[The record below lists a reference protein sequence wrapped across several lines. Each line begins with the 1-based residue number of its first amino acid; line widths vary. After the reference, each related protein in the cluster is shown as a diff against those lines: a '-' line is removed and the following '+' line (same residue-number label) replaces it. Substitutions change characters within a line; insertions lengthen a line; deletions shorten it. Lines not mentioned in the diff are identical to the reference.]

1 MLKAR
6 GAVVQ
11 DGDLVI
17 VYVSHEEMKA
27 VKVSAE
33 GQTHVRYGIFE
44 HRDWIGRTYGTKVFS
59 KSGSWV
65 YILAPTP
72 ELWTHVLSHRT
83 QILYIA
89 DCAQICAGLNLRSG
103 RVVCF
108 LASAAFTTL
117 DRCTVGVTRNEMR
130 YTMLDDSCCEPDVQ
144 VLESGTGSGSLTHS
158 LARAVAPA
166 GAVHTFEFHQ
176 QRWREAC
183 SEFETNGLGDIVLLS
198 LIHI

>member
-1 MLKAR
+1 MRDSGGAIGLACSSAIQEGQAFVASRQCLELSLPDCSPFYSLQATYRDIPVPSRSQMLHAR
-6 GAVVQ
+6 SNVVQ

-27 VKVSAE
+27 VKVSAA
-33 GQTHVRYGIFE
+33 GKTHVRYGIFE
-44 HRDWIGRTYGTKVFS
+44 HQDWIGRAYGTKVFS

-83 QILYIA
+83 QILYLA

-108 LASAAFTTL
+108 LELTCVVVDRFTDDTA
-117 DRCTVGVTRNEMR
+117 RNEM
-130 YTMLDDSCCEPDVQ
+130 YSMQCLC
-144 VLESGTGSGSLTHS
+144 
-158 LARAVAPA
+158 
-166 GAVHTFEFHQ
+166 
-176 QRWREAC
+176 
-183 SEFETNGLGDIVLLS
+183 I
-198 LIHI
+198 